1 MKRQD
6 QSKTNKKDAD
16 LILIAPYCPEA
27 GKTARLKAIL
37 QYSLE
42 GYSWDEI
49 TTVSELEHADLK
61 GKRILF
67 AISLGKSGI
76 NLTWYMMM
84 KYFRLHQSSLED
96 AVGGVILDGNCE
108 FYTKSAGRSMVFTT
122 NRAGCTFPGRPL
134 VEGTRTLHNYDIQAK
149 NLHMD
154 NLQAYMEAGRQLVEN
169 VVQYRK
175 PQCEHPK
182 LLVLHA
188 GNRKISNS
196 LQLWEMT
203 EQHLQDFEIRR
214 ISLRNGF
221 IRDCRGCAYDVCHHF
236 GEEGSCFYG
245 GPIAEEVYPAIL
257 DCDGLVM
264 ICPNYN
270 DALSANLTAFINR
283 MTALFTTHRF
293 YDKALFGVI
302 VSGYSGGDIVAEQL
316 ISGLNMN
323 KTFALPGKFAI
334 LETANSPGEILQI
347 PGIEEKAAAF
357 ADQIRNH
364 LKGRESHD

>member
-1 MKRQD
+1 M
-6 QSKTNKKDAD
+6 
-16 LILIAPYCPEA
+16 
-27 GKTARLKAIL
+27 
-37 QYSLE
+37 
-42 GYSWDEI
+42 
-49 TTVSELEHADLK
+49 
-61 GKRILF
+61 
-67 AISLGKSGI
+67 
-76 NLTWYMMM
+76 
-84 KYFRLHQSSLED
+84 
-96 AVGGVILDGNCE
+96 DGC
-108 FYTKSAGRSMVFTT
+108 
-122 NRAGCTFPGRPL
+122 
-134 VEGTRTLHNYDIQAK
+134 
-149 NLHMD
+149 
-154 NLQAYMEAGRQLVEN
+154 
-169 VVQYRK
+169 
-175 PQCEHPK
+175 
-182 LLVLHA
+182 
-188 GNRKISNS
+188 
-196 LQLWEMT
+196 
-203 EQHLQDFEIRR
+203 
-214 ISLRNGF
+214 
-221 IRDCRGCAYDVCHHF
+221 IRDCRGCAYDACHHF

-357 ADQIRNH
+357 ADQIRNQ

>member
-1 MKRQD
+1 
-6 QSKTNKKDAD
+6 
-16 LILIAPYCPEA
+16 
-27 GKTARLKAIL
+27 
-37 QYSLE
+37 
-42 GYSWDEI
+42 
-49 TTVSELEHADLK
+49 
-61 GKRILF
+61 
-67 AISLGKSGI
+67 
-76 NLTWYMMM
+76 
-84 KYFRLHQSSLED
+84 
-96 AVGGVILDGNCE
+96 
-108 FYTKSAGRSMVFTT
+108 
-122 NRAGCTFPGRPL
+122 
-134 VEGTRTLHNYDIQAK
+134 
-149 NLHMD
+149 MD
-154 NLQAYMEAGRQLVEN
+154 
-169 VVQYRK
+169 
-175 PQCEHPK
+175 
-182 LLVLHA
+182 
-188 GNRKISNS
+188 
-196 LQLWEMT
+196 
-203 EQHLQDFEIRR
+203 
-214 ISLRNGF
+214 GF

-302 VSGYSGGDIVAEQL
+302 VSGYSGGDIVGEQL

-347 PGIEEKAAAF
+347 PGIEEKTAAF
-357 ADQIRNH
+357 ADRIRNQ

>member
-1 MKRQD
+1 
-6 QSKTNKKDAD
+6 
-16 LILIAPYCPEA
+16 
-27 GKTARLKAIL
+27 
-37 QYSLE
+37 
-42 GYSWDEI
+42 
-49 TTVSELEHADLK
+49 
-61 GKRILF
+61 
-67 AISLGKSGI
+67 
-76 NLTWYMMM
+76 
-84 KYFRLHQSSLED
+84 
-96 AVGGVILDGNCE
+96 
-108 FYTKSAGRSMVFTT
+108 MVFTT

-154 NLQAYMEAGRQLVEN
+154 NLQVYMEAGRQLVEN

-175 PQCEHPK
+175 PQCERPK

-270 DALSANLTAFINR
+270 DVLSANLTAFINR

-357 ADQIRNH
+357 ADQIRNQ